1 MNDFYKARIEALEKE
16 LKRVNDLLDEIS
28 RISTEKAKDIK
39 VILSDPNYDKKLSE
53 LNKNYK

>member
-39 VILSDPNYDKKLSE
+39 VILSDPNFDQPIKK
-53 LNKNYK
+53 